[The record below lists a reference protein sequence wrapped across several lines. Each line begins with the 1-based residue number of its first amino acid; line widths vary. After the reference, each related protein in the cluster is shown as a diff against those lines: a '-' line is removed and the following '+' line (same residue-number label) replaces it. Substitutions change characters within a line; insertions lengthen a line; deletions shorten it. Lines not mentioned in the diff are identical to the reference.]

1 MARQRAGKSTWPDD
15 AGLTLVEV
23 LVSLVII
30 NLISVFVI
38 KISMTSAMWTRD
50 ALQRGMAADYA
61 YAVMEIVRH
70 EPTLLQT
77 GPLEGE
83 DVRMFL
89 NPSQTGAETPY
100 TWAVEATP
108 WQDSSALSR
117 VRVDISWQQGDK
129 EQHVELWS
137 LVYVQNP
144 TSMLAGQ

>member
-1 MARQRAGKSTWPDD
+1 MARQRSDGSAWPDE

-30 NLISVFVI
+30 NLISMFVI

-61 YAVMEIVRH
+61 YAVMEIIRH
-70 EPTLLQT
+70 DPALLQT
-77 GPLEGE
+77 GPLEGG

-89 NPSQTGAETPY
+89 NPNQAGAETLY
-100 TWAVEATP
+100 AWIVEVNP

-129 EQHVELWS
+129 EQHVELCS
-137 LVYVQNP
+137 LVYLQGSAP
-144 TSMLAGQ
+144 MAAGQ